1 MCELRIYKRIE
12 FVNQIFAIQP
22 ETINKYH
29 RLYHISAGYDTL
41 QRHRE
46 CRLSGESIR
55 TFI

>member
-29 RLYHISAGYDTL
+29 RLYHISVGYDTL
-41 QRHRE
+41 QSHRE
-46 CRLSGESIR
+46 RRRSGI
-55 TFI
+55 FI